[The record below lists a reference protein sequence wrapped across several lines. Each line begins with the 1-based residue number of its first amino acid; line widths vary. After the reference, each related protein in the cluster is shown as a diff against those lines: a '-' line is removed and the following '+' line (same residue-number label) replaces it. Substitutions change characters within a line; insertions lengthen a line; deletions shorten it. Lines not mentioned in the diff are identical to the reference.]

1 MTIRFAL
8 ALLATAS
15 LVGCSAPVSYLTPS
29 SSDMSYEQLR
39 RPEVPQRL
47 RLTTAFQ
54 RNGQLFAAGD
64 PQLRAV
70 TERVLRTSGLIEPAE
85 TRTEGEI
92 GVVVNNVSQAS
103 AQGLDTTGGRL
114 GFSGRSGTGADHYVM
129 SVTIRSGI
137 GTASGATPGTASG
150 AASNGTDRPR
160 YFSASNSAEAPTGLD
175 LMSSDRSFGKVVE
188 QLLLGILKEY
198 QDRGDAAA
206 SGAGAAPTPGSLLI
220 PGTVPGPGR

>member
-1 MTIRFAL
+1 MPHSIRRFPLAPL
-8 ALLATAS
+8 ALLATAG
-15 LVGCSAPVSYLTPS
+15 LVGCSTPVSYLRPS
-29 SSDMSYEQLR
+29 SSDMTYEQLR

-54 RNGQLFAAGD
+54 RNGQLFTAGD
-64 PQLRAV
+64 PQLRTV
-70 TERVLRTSGLIEPAE
+70 TERVLRTSGIIEPAE

-92 GVVVNNVSQAS
+92 GVVVNNVSRAS
-103 AQGLDTTGGRL
+103 AQDLDAPSGRL
-114 GFSGRSGTGADHYVM
+114 GLSGGSGTAADHYVM

-137 GTASGATPGTASG
+137 GAASG
-150 AASNGTDRPR
+150 AASNGADRPR

-198 QDRGDAAA
+198 QDRGNAPAG
-206 SGAGAAPTPGSLLI
+206 GAGAGPSPANLLI
-220 PGTVPGPGR
+220 PDTVPGPGR

>member
-1 MTIRFAL
+1 MTIRTIRFAL

-15 LVGCSAPVSYLTPS
+15 LVGCSEPVSYLTPS
-29 SSDMSYEQLR
+29 SSDMSYEQVR

-47 RLTTAFQ
+47 KLTTAFQ

-103 AQGLDTTGGRL
+103 TQGLDATGGRL
-114 GFSGRSGTGADHYVM
+114 GFSGGSGAGADHYVM

-137 GTASGATPGTASG
+137 GAASGAAPG

-206 SGAGAAPTPGSLLI
+206 SGAGTDPTPGSLLI
-220 PGTVPGPGR
+220 PGTIPGPGR